1 MVMPLTVSVQVK
13 GDFVGCAQSTVLNF
27 GGGPA
32 GLLMQKL
39 QLRNMY
45 VTELTRRVTSVVG
58 EAPSPDESDH
68 E

>member
-1 MVMPLTVSVQVK
+1 MSLTVSAQVK
-13 GDFVGCAQSTVLNF
+13 GDFVGCVQTAALDF
-27 GGGPA
+27 GA
-32 GLLMQKL
+32 GRAGRLMQKL